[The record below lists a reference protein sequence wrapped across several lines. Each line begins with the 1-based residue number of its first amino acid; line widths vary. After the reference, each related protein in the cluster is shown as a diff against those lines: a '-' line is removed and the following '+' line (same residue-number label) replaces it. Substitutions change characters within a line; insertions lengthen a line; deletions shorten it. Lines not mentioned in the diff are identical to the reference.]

1 MNVVAILNLAQFL
14 GVILAL
20 VAAVALG
27 AFAVWCVVG
36 AILWFASPS
45 SHETIDQP
53 ATDPEWFDSMHGEP

>member
-27 AFAVWCVVG
+27 AFVVWCAVG

-53 ATDPEWFDSMHGEP
+53 MTDPEWFDLMHGES

>member
-20 VAAVALG
+20 VAAVALA
-27 AFAVWCVVG
+27 AFLVWCVVG
-36 AILWFASPS
+36 AILWFVAPS

-53 ATDPEWFDSMHGEP
+53 ATEPEWFDRMHGEP